1 MDANANPRPLPAF
14 LAGTD
19 TGPGRGGGPH
29 SPEVRALL
37 ESGPRAAAHSKL
49 AERNGFLRLQLHGYQ
64 ASFLTATL
72 RNLAHFLEDD
82 TRPQVLP
89 MEISVRDTHVNLKVR
104 GVAAAAPPGLLFPSR
119 VAKCCFHPEAAVARL
134 PAELQKHT
142 RPSFPSNSPHK
153 LLSESWVSITPSR
166 FRSDA

>member
-1 MDANANPRPLPAF
+1 MKKSFYLLGAFPAESPPHAPAET
-14 LAGTD
+14 LTLTPSLCLCSSAGTE
-19 TGPGRGGGPH
+19 TGPGAAGGPR

-64 ASFLTATL
+64 ASFLMSTL

-82 TRPQVLP
+82 TTPQVLP

-104 GVAAAAPPGLLFPSR
+104 LTAVASLQLLFPFGIPKFS
-119 VAKCCFHPEAAVARL
+119 FHPRGGC
-134 PAELQKHT
+134 
-142 RPSFPSNSPHK
+142 
-153 LLSESWVSITPSR
+153 
-166 FRSDA
+166 